1 MPLLCIAKMEVSV
14 VGMDPSALTMTSRD
28 VIISYRD
35 SSANTTYHL
44 QVDRTDNTTVLATE
58 VLDIYMCA
66 VEQFL
71 FGFIL
76 AGHGKRNHFPN
87 VYKST
92 NDDE

>member
-1 MPLLCIAKMEVSV
+1 MLLLCTAKMEVSV

-44 QVDRTDNTTVLATE
+44 QVNPTDNTTVLATE
-58 VLDIYMCA
+58 VLAIYICA

-71 FGFIL
+71 FEFIL
-76 AGHGKRNHFPN
+76 AGHGKCDYFPN
-87 VYKST
+87 VY
-92 NDDE
+92 